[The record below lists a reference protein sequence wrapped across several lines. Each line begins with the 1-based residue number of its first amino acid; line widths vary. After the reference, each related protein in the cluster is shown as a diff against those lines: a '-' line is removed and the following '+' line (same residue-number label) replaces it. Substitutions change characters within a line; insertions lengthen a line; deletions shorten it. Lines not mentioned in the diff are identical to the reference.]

1 MVKSFAT
8 KMQESTQGQREAQLQ
23 PLYLKTV
30 RLEERLHRRLLDVH
44 KTTFDRQT
52 ASINPVQAYLLYNVG
67 EQEIT
72 VGELRTRV
80 LFRLERFL

>member
-8 KMQESTQGQREAQLQ
+8 KMQESMQEQREAQLQ

-30 RLEERLHRRLLDVH
+30 TLVERLHRRLLDVI
-44 KTTFDRQT
+44 KDEFDRRNHID
-52 ASINPVQAYLLYNVG
+52 INPVQAYLLYNVG

-72 VGELRTRV
+72 AGERV